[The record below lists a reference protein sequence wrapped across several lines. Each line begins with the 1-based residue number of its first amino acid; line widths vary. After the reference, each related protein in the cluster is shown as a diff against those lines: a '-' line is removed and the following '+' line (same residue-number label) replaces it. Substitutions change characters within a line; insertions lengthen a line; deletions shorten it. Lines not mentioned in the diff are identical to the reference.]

1 MVCLAIRWQ
10 IGLVSV
16 YRFTLFQRSY
26 VVRFP
31 PFCGDI
37 FFEEELCLELK
48 EFLMG
53 GFCDGAVRFVSGIG
67 RSVFHVAGGLG
78 VSEGTLGRWVR

>member
-1 MVCLAIRWQ
+1 MLLPIM
-10 IGLVSV
+10 LE
-16 YRFTLFQRSY
+16 L
-26 VVRFP
+26 P

-53 GFCDGAVRFVSGIG
+53 GFCGGVVWFVSGIG
-67 RSVFHVAGGLG
+67 RSVCHVARGLG
-78 VSEGTLGRWVR
+78 VSEGTLG